1 MIKVGI
7 TGADTPLGGEL
18 IRLLIHHP
26 EVELKSLYAPSSKGI
41 SVSDFHRGLEG
52 DTRLKFS
59 ESLNFSELD
68 VLFIIDNSIIRDF
81 SNELPEDLKVIR
93 FSKSSELKATSPF
106 NAIEYVPGLSEMFRK
121 PLVRG
126 AKAAEILISPV
137 SILLIALYPL
147 AMHLL
152 LNDSLKVKISLP
164 SVLEGRFSPEEI
176 AAETEKYLKSVQ
188 LSFNR
193 LEKIETSG
201 SKALRGM
208 EIEIEFPCSVSEQ
221 EIEKIFDSV
230 YDDHNFSFVVSH
242 KPELTEVAGTQK
254 CLLYLSKPT
263 PELLRINAVA
273 DGILR
278 GGAGDAVHVMNL
290 LFGLFE
296 KTGLSLQ
303 ASLAFINPE

>member
-26 EVELKSLYAPSSKGI
+26 EVELESLYAPSSKGI
-41 SVSDFHRGLEG
+41 LVSDFHRGLEG

-59 ESLNFSELD
+59 ESLNLSNLD
-68 VLFIIDNSIIRDF
+68 VLFLIDNPIIEGF
-81 SNELPEDLKVIR
+81 SMDLPEDLRIVRYPNI
-93 FSKSSELKATSPF
+93 SEFRTSSPF
-106 NAIEYVPGLSEMFRK
+106 NSIEYVPGLSEMFRK

-126 AKAAEILISPV
+126 AKAAELLMSPV

-152 LNDSLKVKISLP
+152 LNDNLKVKISLP
-164 SVLEGRFSPEEI
+164 SVLEGRFSSEEI
-176 AAETEKYLKSVQ
+176 AEETEKYLKSVQ
-188 LSFNR
+188 LSFKR
-193 LEKIETSG
+193 LDKIETSS

-208 EIEIEFPCSVSEQ
+208 EVEMEFPCSVSEA

-230 YDDHNFSFVVSH
+230 YDDHNFSFVVNH
-242 KPELTEVAGTQK
+242 KPELREVAGTQK
-254 CLLYLSKPT
+254 CLLYLSKPS